1 MRVKVI
7 RAFVD
12 KETGQGYN
20 DGDHY
25 ETYETPDAS
34 RASEL
39 HEAGFLSKPPS
50 MKAPAKKAPTRKAA
64 SK

>member
-25 ETYETPDAS
+25 ETSDAG
-34 RASEL
+34 RAAEL
-39 HEAGFLSKPPS
+39 QEAGFLSKPPS
-50 MKAPAKKAPTRKAA
+50 MKAPAKKAPTRKVA

>member
-25 ETYETPDAS
+25 ETSDAG
-34 RASEL
+34 RVAEL
-39 HEAGFLSKPPS
+39 HEAGFLSKPPAV
-50 MKAPAKKAPTRKAA
+50 KAPAKKAPSRKAA
-64 SK
+64 TK

>member
-25 ETYETPDAS
+25 ETSDAG
-34 RASEL
+34 RVAEL

-50 MKAPAKKAPTRKAA
+50 MKAPAKKAPARKAA
-64 SK
+64 TK

>member
-25 ETYETPDAS
+25 ETSDVG
-34 RASEL
+34 RAAEL

-50 MKAPAKKAPTRKAA
+50 VKAPAKKAPTRKAA
-64 SK
+64 PK

>member
-25 ETYETPDAS
+25 ETSDAG
-34 RASEL
+34 RAAEL

-50 MKAPAKKAPTRKAA
+50 MKAPAKKAPAIKAV

>member
-25 ETYETPDAS
+25 ETSDAG

-39 HEAGFLSKPPS
+39 HEAGFLSKPPAV
-50 MKAPAKKAPTRKAA
+50 KAPAKKAPTRKAA